1 MKFQIM
7 HESNG
12 RIRVRFIQKRMTL
25 EQADLLE
32 AYLQTLKGVSQAAVH
47 ERTCCA
53 VIRYQSSRAELLER
67 LSRFSYQG
75 HADLVPH
82 HSGRALNRIYEEKLV
97 GAAAFKAI
105 RSLFFPFPLRVAYT
119 FW

>member
-32 AYLQTLKGVSQAAVH
+32 AYLQTLKGVSQAAVPVSYTHLRAH
-47 ERTCCA
+47 ETGRNLVC
-53 VIRYQSSRAELLER
+53 RLLLEKKKT
-67 LSRFSYQG
+67 SRKVEVRPKEIATPS
-75 HADLVPH
+75 
-82 HSGRALNRIYEEKLV
+82 EELT
-97 GAAAFKAI
+97 AT
-105 RSLFFPFPLRVAYT
+105 R
-119 FW
+119 